1 MCNGTFHEKLQT
13 QYKQM
18 IVARQSL
25 ASVTAQCL
33 EIGRQATTATK
44 TMDVSVGTE
53 EKDSFRWVVEVSM
66 AYLLRGMNLFPMRLL

>member
-25 ASVTAQCL
+25 ASVTAQCF
-33 EIGRQATTATK
+33 EIGRTATK
-44 TMDVSVGTE
+44 TMDISDGTE